1 MSEQDKSDA
10 VRIIL
15 EAAENGCRLKIA
27 CADLEISF
35 NTFLSW
41 RDDPVDKRKGPL
53 TAPANKLSQEICN
66 KVIGIA
72 TSHEFMDESPWVIVA
87 KLADRGEYL
96 ASESSFYKIL
106 REHQLL
112 AHRGKSRPQSRKRPS
127 PLVASGPCEIWS
139 WDITYMKTSV
149 TGIFYYL
156 YMFVDIYSRKIV
168 GFDVFESESMENS
181 SLVLKRACISENVQ
195 KSQLTLHSDNGAPM
209 KGATMLSTMQALG
222 VIPSFSRPRVSDD
235 NPYSEALFKTVK
247 YHHRYP
253 GHFENIA
260 AAKSWVIGFVNWY
273 NEEHLHSGIK
283 FVTPTQRHQGNDIA
297 ILANRKSVYQKARM
311 LYPERWNGR
320 KIKSFDH
327 KKEVFLNY
335 LQKEKA
341 DVIKRAS

>member
-1 MSEQDKSDA
+1 MSEQDKVDA
-10 VRIIL
+10 VRIIQ
-15 EAAENGCRLKIA
+15 EAVEDGCRLKTA

-41 RDDPVDKRKGPL
+41 RADPVDKRNGPL
-53 TAPANKLSQEICN
+53 SAPANKLSQEVRS
-66 KVIGIA
+66 KVIGVA

-112 AHRGKSRPQSRKRPS
+112 AHRGKSRPQSHKRPS
-127 PLVASGPCEIWS
+127 PLVANGPCEIWS
-139 WDITYMKTSV
+139 WDITYMKTNV
-149 TGIFYYL
+149 AGIFYYL
-156 YMFVDIYSRKIV
+156 YLFVDIYSRKIV
-168 GFDVFESESMENS
+168 GFDIFESESMENA
-181 SLVLKRACISENVQ
+181 SLVLKKACMSENVQ

-209 KGATMLSTMQALG
+209 KGATMLATMQALG

-253 GHFENIA
+253 GHFETIA
-260 AAKSWVIGFVNWY
+260 AAKSWVIGFVHWY
-273 NEEHLHSGIK
+273 NEKHLHSGIK
-283 FVTPTQRHQGNDIA
+283 FVTPTQRHQGDDIA
-297 ILANRKSVYQKARM
+297 ILANRRRVYQKARA

-320 KIKSFDH
+320 KIKNFDH

-335 LQKEKA
+335 LQKEKDDA
-341 DVIKRAS
+341 IKKAS